1 MRNWSIQLSMILLMG
16 CSEPTTSTDP
26 TDPVEDGDN
35 DNSTPFEA
43 EPVGRDVVTY
53 LGGLGT
59 VLSAGIQLSD
69 GSFLL
74 GGSSPDLD
82 WLPDETEV
90 VELSLPASDSAAS
103 GLAILL
109 HLSPGLE
116 AIETAWHF
124 PRARCVTSDAFAPP
138 VYRVTLRA
146 HSSSQARATTP
157 PVMMAITSLVLTGT

>member
-90 VELSLPASDSAAS
+90 VELSLPAVDSAAS

-116 AIETAWHF
+116 AIETAWLSRGHG
-124 PRARCVTSDAFAPP
+124 A
-138 VYRVTLRA
+138 
-146 HSSSQARATTP
+146 
-157 PVMMAITSLVLTGT
+157 